1 MLNNP
6 DIVVDIA
13 IGEITKPC
21 DIYYTSDG
29 NYTVT
34 DYADYLK
41 VTGNQQAIDNF
52 FNDWKNV
59 IMTKSVTIPDNVITI
74 ITDTQTGESK
84 KCVVI
89 YNNLMTDYKVDDF
102 PDHMVIEG
110 NESSVER
117 YLESIKDRI
126 LIEDWEKVDSKTDKD
141 IPATD
146 SISKEFYEIGMYADK
161 GLAQGFEDCEKA
173 TEYDTKSD
181 EKDKDIPVTDSVHH
195 PNHYTSGDIECIDA
209 IRASMT
215 PEQFAGYCKG
225 NCLKYIWRFEHKNQ
239 TEDIQKAQ
247 VYLTWLLNTLKG
259 EPLTK

>member
-1 MLNNP
+1 MLKNP

-89 YNNLMTDYKVDDF
+89 YNNLMMDYTVDDF

-110 NESSVER
+110 NEISVNK

-141 IPATD
+141 ISA
-146 SISKEFYEIGMYADK
+146 
-161 GLAQGFEDCEKA
+161 
-173 TEYDTKSD
+173 
-181 EKDKDIPVTDSVHH
+181 TDSVHH

-215 PEQFAGYCKG
+215 PDQFAGYCKG
-225 NCLKYIWRFEHKNQ
+225 NCIKYIWRFEHKNQ

>member
-1 MLNNP
+1 MLE
-6 DIVVDIA
+6 
-13 IGEITKPC
+13 GK
-21 DIYYTSDG
+21 
-29 NYTVT
+29 
-34 DYADYLK
+34 
-41 VTGNQQAIDNF
+41 
-52 FNDWKNV
+52 
-59 IMTKSVTIPDNVITI
+59 VITI
-74 ITDTQTGESK
+74 ITDPATGESK
-84 KCVVI
+84 RCTVI
-89 YNNLMTDYKVDDF
+89 YSNLMTDFTVDDF
-102 PDHMVIEG
+102 PDHMVIQG
-110 NESSVER
+110 NEISVNK

-146 SISKEFYEIGMYADK
+146 CVSREFYEIGK
-161 GLAQGFEDCEKA
+161 KIAQSFEDCEKA

-181 EKDKDIPVTDSVHH
+181 ETDKDIPATDSVHH